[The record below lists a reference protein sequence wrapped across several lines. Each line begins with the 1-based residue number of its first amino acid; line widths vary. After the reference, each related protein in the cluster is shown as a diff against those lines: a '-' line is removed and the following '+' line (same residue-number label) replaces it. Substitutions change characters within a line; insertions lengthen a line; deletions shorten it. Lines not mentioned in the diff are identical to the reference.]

1 MGIQSPPTVS
11 LSEKMA
17 RKKQTIYRSNEL
29 VVKSKESPA
38 FMSHTL
44 DEICKTHL
52 MASPISRRMFFALSA
67 SVVVVACSKNESST
81 DPSPDSSVASTSVAP
96 TTSPVPPTDLSGDPF
111 TLGVA
116 SGDPTDQSV
125 ILWTRLAID
134 SLNGGGMPAKDIEV
148 LWEVSSTDAFD
159 DIVSSGLVT
168 AEERFGHAVHID
180 VPLST
185 GESIVFYRFR
195 IGDYVSPIGK
205 TRLSSP
211 SGSTTPI
218 KVAAVSCQ
226 NYTDGF
232 YNAYADLVE
241 QSPDLVTFLGDYI
254 YESGVGTLD
263 ATTVRLHNSDE
274 IKDLVAYRNRY
285 ALYRSDPLLQAAH
298 AVCPWVITWDDH
310 EVENNYA
317 NLTPQDSAD
326 AEGHAAR
333 RAAAYQAWWE
343 HMPVR
348 LSPPTDESLT
358 IYRQFSWGDLL
369 NLLVVDG
376 RQYRDDQACG
386 DAVLSTQP
394 ACDEALDPAR
404 TMLGA
409 EQEKW
414 FSENINDTTKVWNV
428 MANQTVMT
436 DIRLGAAVLNYDQWD
451 GYAPDRNR
459 ILSDVVDQGVEN
471 FVVLTGDIHLAGVGQ
486 LTIDSNP
493 TTAMGAEFVSTS
505 ISSSGNVST
514 DTEGLLIA
522 LPNII
527 DAETSHRGYTLHTL
541 TANDWTA
548 EYRIVENNLV
558 EDSSTSVWKTFKV
571 MAGSP
576 AITEA

>member
-1 MGIQSPPTVS
+1 MS

-44 DEICKTHL
+44 DEICKTRP
-52 MASPISRRMFFALSA
+52 MTSPISRRMFFALSA

-81 DPSPDSSVASTSVAP
+81 EPAPDSSAASTSVAP
-96 TTSPVPPTDLSGDPF
+96 TTSPVPQTDLTSDPF

-125 ILWTRLAID
+125 ILWTRLAVD
-134 SLNGGGMPAKDIEV
+134 SLNGGGMPAQDIEV
-148 LWEVSSTDAFD
+148 LWEVSSTDTFD
-159 DIVSSGLVT
+159 DIVSSGLAT

-298 AVCPWVITWDDH
+298 AECPWVITWDDH

-348 LSPPTDESLT
+348 LDPPTDESLT

-486 LTIDSNP
+486 LTTDSNP

-527 DAETSHRGYTLHTL
+527 DAETSHRGYTLHTV

-548 EYRIVENNLV
+548 EYRIVDNNLV
-558 EDSSTSVWKTFKV
+558 EGSTTSVWKTFKV
-571 MAGSP
+571 TAGSP
-576 AITEA
+576 AVTQI

>member
-1 MGIQSPPTVS
+1 MS
-11 LSEKMA
+11 LSKKMT

-44 DEICKTHL
+44 DEICKTRP
-52 MASPISRRMFFALSA
+52 MTSPISRRMFFALSA

-81 DPSPDSSVASTSVAP
+81 EPAPDSSAASTSVAP
-96 TTSPVPPTDLSGDPF
+96 TTSPVPQTDLTSDPF

-125 ILWTRLAID
+125 ILWTRLAVD
-134 SLNGGGMPAKDIEV
+134 SLNGGGMPAQDIEV
-148 LWEVSSTDAFD
+148 LWEVSSTDTFD
-159 DIVSSGLVT
+159 DIVSSGLAT

-298 AVCPWVITWDDH
+298 AECPWVITWDDH

-348 LSPPTDESLT
+348 LDPPTDESLT

-486 LTIDSNP
+486 LTTDSNP

-527 DAETSHRGYTLHTL
+527 DAETSHRGYTLHTV

-548 EYRIVENNLV
+548 EYRIVDNNLV
-558 EDSSTSVWKTFKV
+558 EGSTTSVWKTFKV
-571 MAGSP
+571 TAGSP
-576 AITEA
+576 AVTQI

>member
-1 MGIQSPPTVS
+1 
-11 LSEKMA
+11 
-17 RKKQTIYRSNEL
+17 
-29 VVKSKESPA
+29 
-38 FMSHTL
+38 MSQDL
-44 DEICKTHL
+44 DEICKTRP
-52 MASPISRRMFFALSA
+52 MTSPISRRMFFALSA

-81 DPSPDSSVASTSVAP
+81 EPAPDSSAASTSVAP
-96 TTSPVPPTDLSGDPF
+96 TTSPVPQTDLTSDPF

-125 ILWTRLAID
+125 MLWTRLAVD
-134 SLNGGGMPAKDIEV
+134 SLNGGGMPAEDIEV
-148 LWEVSSTDAFD
+148 LWEVSSTDTFD
-159 DIVSSGLVT
+159 DIVSSGLAT

-298 AVCPWVITWDDH
+298 AECPWVITWDDH

-386 DAVLSTQP
+386 DAVLNTEP
-394 ACDEALDPAR
+394 ACSEALDPAR

-493 TTAMGAEFVSTS
+493 TTAMGTEFVTTS
-505 ISSSGNVST
+505 ISSSGSGSAA
-514 DTEGLLIA
+514 TESLLIA

-527 DAETSHRGYTLHTL
+527 DAEVMYRGYTLHTL

-558 EDSSTSVWKTFKV
+558 EDSSTSVWKTFKL

>member
-1 MGIQSPPTVS
+1 
-11 LSEKMA
+11 MA

-44 DEICKTHL
+44 DEICKTRS
-52 MASPISRRMFFALSA
+52 MTSPISRRMFFALSA

-81 DPSPDSSVASTSVAP
+81 APAPDSSAASTSVAP
-96 TTSPVPPTDLSGDPF
+96 TTSPVPQTDLTSDPF

-333 RAAAYQAWWE
+333 RAVAYQAWWE

>member
-1 MGIQSPPTVS
+1 
-11 LSEKMA
+11 
-17 RKKQTIYRSNEL
+17 
-29 VVKSKESPA
+29 
-38 FMSHTL
+38 MSHTL

-96 TTSPVPPTDLSGDPF
+96 TTSPVPQTDLTSDPF

-125 ILWTRLAID
+125 ILWTRLAVD
-134 SLNGGGMPAKDIEV
+134 SLNGGGMPAQDIEV
-148 LWEVSSTDAFD
+148 LWEVSSTDTFD
-159 DIVSSGLVT
+159 DIVSSGLAT

-348 LSPPTDESLT
+348 LGPPTDESLT

-558 EDSSTSVWKTFKV
+558 EDTSTSVWKTFKV

>member
-1 MGIQSPPTVS
+1 MT
-11 LSEKMA
+11 

>member
-1 MGIQSPPTVS
+1 
-11 LSEKMA
+11 
-17 RKKQTIYRSNEL
+17 
-29 VVKSKESPA
+29 
-38 FMSHTL
+38 
-44 DEICKTHL
+44 
-52 MASPISRRMFFALSA
+52 MFLALGA
-67 SVVVVACSKNESST
+67 SVVVVACSKDEKSADT
-81 DPSPDSSVASTSVAP
+81 QPDASTTSAP
-96 TTSPVPPTDLSGDPF
+96 TTSPVPQVALSGDPF

-116 SGDPTDQSV
+116 SGDPTTESV

-134 SLNGGGMPAKDIEV
+134 ALNGGGMPEEDIDV
-148 LWEVSSTDAFD
+148 LWEVSSTDQFA
-159 DIVSSGLVT
+159 DIIASGISS
-168 AEERFGHAVHID
+168 AEARFGHAVHVD

-185 GESIVFYRFR
+185 GESSVFYRFQ
-195 IGDYVSPIGK
+195 IGEYVSPIGK

-232 YNAYADLVE
+232 YNAYADVVE

-254 YESGVGTLD
+254 YEGGVGTLD
-263 ATTVRLHNSDE
+263 ATTVRLHNSEE
-274 IKDLVAYRNRY
+274 IMDLVAYRNRY
-285 ALYRSDPLLQAAH
+285 ALYRSDPLLRAAH
-298 AVCPWVITWDDH
+298 AECPWVITWDDH

-333 RAAAYQAWWE
+333 RSAAYQAWWE

-348 LSPPTDESLT
+348 LDPPTDESLA

-386 DAVLSTQP
+386 DAVLSTEP
-394 ACDEALDPAR
+394 ACEEALDPAR

-451 GYAPDRNR
+451 GYAPDRDR
-459 ILSDVVDQGVEN
+459 ILTDVVNQGVKN
-471 FVVLTGDIHLAGVGQ
+471 FVVLTGDIHLAGIGQ
-486 LTIDSNP
+486 LTTEAAP
-493 TTAMGAEFVSTS
+493 TTAMGTEFVTTS
-505 ISSSGNVST
+505 ISSSGSGSAA
-514 DTEGLLIA
+514 TESLLIA

-527 DAETSHRGYTLHTL
+527 DAEVAHRGYTLHTI
-541 TANDWTA
+541 TAEKWTA
-548 EYRIVENNLV
+548 EYRIVDNNLI
-558 EDSSTSVWKTFKV
+558 EDSTVAVWKTFEV
-571 MAGSP
+571 TAGSP
-576 AITEA
+576 AVTQV

>member
-1 MGIQSPPTVS
+1 
-11 LSEKMA
+11 MA

-218 KVAAVSCQ
+218 KVASESCQ

-298 AVCPWVITWDDH
+298 AVCPDF
-310 EVENNYA
+310 N
-317 NLTPQDSAD
+317 
-326 AEGHAAR
+326 
-333 RAAAYQAWWE
+333 
-343 HMPVR
+343 
-348 LSPPTDESLT
+348 
-358 IYRQFSWGDLL
+358 
-369 NLLVVDG
+369 
-376 RQYRDDQACG
+376 
-386 DAVLSTQP
+386 
-394 ACDEALDPAR
+394 
-404 TMLGA
+404 
-409 EQEKW
+409 
-414 FSENINDTTKVWNV
+414 
-428 MANQTVMT
+428 
-436 DIRLGAAVLNYDQWD
+436 
-451 GYAPDRNR
+451 
-459 ILSDVVDQGVEN
+459 
-471 FVVLTGDIHLAGVGQ
+471 
-486 LTIDSNP
+486 
-493 TTAMGAEFVSTS
+493 
-505 ISSSGNVST
+505 
-514 DTEGLLIA
+514 
-522 LPNII
+522 
-527 DAETSHRGYTLHTL
+527 
-541 TANDWTA
+541 
-548 EYRIVENNLV
+548 
-558 EDSSTSVWKTFKV
+558 
-571 MAGSP
+571 
-576 AITEA
+576 

>member
-1 MGIQSPPTVS
+1 
-11 LSEKMA
+11 
-17 RKKQTIYRSNEL
+17 
-29 VVKSKESPA
+29 
-38 FMSHTL
+38 MSHTL
-44 DEICKTHL
+44 DEICKTRP
-52 MASPISRRMFFALSA
+52 MTSPISRRMFFALSA

-81 DPSPDSSVASTSVAP
+81 EPAPDSSAASTSVAP
-96 TTSPVPPTDLSGDPF
+96 TTSPVPQTDLTSDPF

-125 ILWTRLAID
+125 ILWTRLAVD
-134 SLNGGGMPAKDIEV
+134 SLNGGGMPAQDIEV
-148 LWEVSSTDAFD
+148 LWEVSSTDTFD
-159 DIVSSGLVT
+159 DIVSSGLAT

-333 RAAAYQAWWE
+333 RAVAYQAWWE

-558 EDSSTSVWKTFKV
+558 EDTSTSVWKTFKV

>member
-1 MGIQSPPTVS
+1 
-11 LSEKMA
+11 
-17 RKKQTIYRSNEL
+17 
-29 VVKSKESPA
+29 
-38 FMSHTL
+38 
-44 DEICKTHL
+44 
-52 MASPISRRMFFALSA
+52 
-67 SVVVVACSKNESST
+67 
-81 DPSPDSSVASTSVAP
+81 
-96 TTSPVPPTDLSGDPF
+96 
-111 TLGVA
+111 
-116 SGDPTDQSV
+116 
-125 ILWTRLAID
+125 
-134 SLNGGGMPAKDIEV
+134 MPAQDIEV
-148 LWEVSSTDAFD
+148 LWEVSSTDTFD
-159 DIVSSGLVT
+159 DIVSSGLAT

-348 LSPPTDESLT
+348 LGPPTDESLT

-558 EDSSTSVWKTFKV
+558 EDTSTSVWKTFKV

>member
-1 MGIQSPPTVS
+1 
-11 LSEKMA
+11 MA

-571 MAGSP
+571 TAGSP
-576 AITEA
+576 AVTQI

>member
-1 MGIQSPPTVS
+1 V
-11 LSEKMA
+11 
-17 RKKQTIYRSNEL
+17 
-29 VVKSKESPA
+29 

-52 MASPISRRMFFALSA
+52 MPSPISRRMFFALSA
-67 SVVVVACSKNESST
+67 SVAVVACSKKDSGTQTTEPVLNS
-81 DPSPDSSVASTSVAP
+81 DPTKVTP
-96 TTSPVPPTDLSGDPF
+96 TTSPVPASNLASDPF

-116 SGDPTDQSV
+116 SGDPTSESV
-125 ILWTRLAID
+125 ILWTRLAVD
-134 SLNGGGMPAKDIEV
+134 SLNGGGMPDEDVDV
-148 LWEVSSTDAFD
+148 LWEVSSSDQFTDIIA
-159 DIVSSGLVT
+159 SGIST
-168 AEERFGHAVHID
+168 AEVRFGHSLHVD
-180 VPLST
+180 VPLSSK
-185 GESIVFYRFR
+185 EDFVNYRFKV
-195 IGDYVSPIGK
+195 GDYTSPIGR
-205 TRLSSP
+205 TRLASAT
-211 SGSTTPI
+211 GSTTTLKI
-218 KVAAVSCQ
+218 AAVSCQ

-232 YNAYADLVE
+232 YNAYGDLVE
-241 QSPDLVTFLGDYI
+241 QQPDVVTFLGDYI
-254 YESGVGTLD
+254 YESGVGSLE

-274 IKDLVAYRNRY
+274 PKDLVAYRNRY
-285 ALYRSDPLLQAAH
+285 GLYKGDPLLQAAH
-298 AVCPWVITWDDH
+298 ASCPWIVIWDDH

-317 NLTPQDSAD
+317 NLTPQDAAD
-326 AEGHAAR
+326 TEGYADR

-348 LSPPTDESLT
+348 LEPPISESFK
-358 IYRQFSWGDLL
+358 IYRQFSWGDLI

-394 ACDEALDPAR
+394 ACDEALDTTR
-404 TMLGA
+404 SMLGA
-409 EQEKW
+409 DQEQW
-414 FSENINDTTKVWNV
+414 FSDNINDTTKVWNV

-436 DIRLGAAVLNYDQWD
+436 DIRLGAAILNYDQWD

-459 ILSDVVDQGVEN
+459 ILSDIVDQRVEN

-486 LTIDSNP
+486 LTTDSNP

-505 ISSSGNVST
+505 ISSSGNVPT

-527 DAETSHRGYTLHTL
+527 DAETSHRGYTLHTV

-548 EYRIVENNLV
+548 EYRIVDNNLV

-571 MAGSP
+571 MVGSP
-576 AITEA
+576 AITEI

>member
-1 MGIQSPPTVS
+1 
-11 LSEKMA
+11 MA

-81 DPSPDSSVASTSVAP
+81 DPSPDSSVASTSVSP

-125 ILWTRLAID
+125 ILWTRLAVD
-134 SLNGGGMPAKDIEV
+134 SLNGGGMPAQDIEV
-148 LWEVSSTDAFD
+148 LWEVSSTDTFD
-159 DIVSSGLVT
+159 DIVSSGLAT

-298 AVCPWVITWDDH
+298 AECPWVITWDDH

-333 RAAAYQAWWE
+333 RAVAYQAWWE

-558 EDSSTSVWKTFKV
+558 EDTSTSVWKTFKV

>member
-1 MGIQSPPTVS
+1 
-11 LSEKMA
+11 MA

-298 AVCPWVITWDDH
+298 AECPWVITWDDH

-333 RAAAYQAWWE
+333 RAVAYQAWWE

-558 EDSSTSVWKTFKV
+558 EDTSTSVWKTFKV

>member
-1 MGIQSPPTVS
+1 MS
-11 LSEKMA
+11 LSKKMT

-81 DPSPDSSVASTSVAP
+81 EPAPDSSAASTSVAP
-96 TTSPVPPTDLSGDPF
+96 TTSPVPQTDLTSDPF

-125 ILWTRLAID
+125 ILWTRLAVD
-134 SLNGGGMPAKDIEV
+134 SLNGGGMPAQDIEV
-148 LWEVSSTDAFD
+148 LWEVSSTDTFD
-159 DIVSSGLVT
+159 DIVSSGLAT

-298 AVCPWVITWDDH
+298 AECPWVITWDDH

-333 RAAAYQAWWE
+333 RAVAYQAWWE

-548 EYRIVENNLV
+548 EYRIVDNNLV
-558 EDSSTSVWKTFKV
+558 EGSTTSVWKTFKV
-571 MAGSP
+571 TAGSP
-576 AITEA
+576 AVTQI

>member
-1 MGIQSPPTVS
+1 
-11 LSEKMA
+11 MA

-81 DPSPDSSVASTSVAP
+81 DPSPDSSVASTSVSP
-96 TTSPVPPTDLSGDPF
+96 TTSPVPQTDLTSDPF

-168 AEERFGHAVHID
+168 AEERFGHTVHID

-558 EDSSTSVWKTFKV
+558 EDTSTSVWKTFKV